1 MYFPRV
7 LLKETIYGTDM
18 AYSLMTKFNELT
30 TGEFDYLVLESV
42 DVEIGS
48 ESVRVNMIF
57 PGFMSPWTIGGVC
70 PWR

>member
-1 MYFPRV
+1 
-7 LLKETIYGTDM
+7 M

-30 TGEFDYLVLESV
+30 AGEFDYLVLESV

-57 PGFMSPWTIGGVC
+57 PEAKESVVRSQTDRITEAVTRALFL
-70 PWR
+70 